1 MRRKVEPCSVF
12 QLSIEVR
19 YEGAAGA
26 AYYIRPTFYKLE
38 TLYILG

>member
-19 YEGAAGA
+19 YEGAA
-26 AYYIRPTFYKLE
+26 YYTRPKFYKLE